1 MISMIRTLARLAFVV
16 LTITLCL
23 PAASSRAQNF
33 TFFYVSATGS
43 GNACTLA
50 QPCSTGANVLSLAL
64 AAAKGRIVCLSP
76 VNLTNPSGSEGS
88 NASNAT
94 LEMDCPL
101 GTYLGGVFW
110 TSIGSNNTVKIRN
123 VTFTNLGF
131 TTNAIQFFS
140 SGTLIL
146 ENCIFETTPGTL
158 LDIEPNGPLNLVIR
172 NSRIS
177 NGGAAG
183 IILKPAAGGSINAT
197 FDHVT
202 VTGNSGGGIR
212 TDSTNGLISLDVTD
226 SEVSNNTAN
235 GIIAIAGANQNMVS
249 IKNSVIARNGQ
260 VGIAANGAN
269 AGVVAQTTLLDQ
281 NVAGATSVSG
291 GHILTYQNN
300 SIIGSAGSGF
310 TGTASLQ

>member
-1 MISMIRTLARLAFVV
+1 MIS
-16 LTITLCL
+16 TIQDLMKPVFIAVAITACL
-23 PAASSRAQNF
+23 PIATSHAQA
-33 TFFYVSATGS
+33 TFAYVSATGS
-43 GNACTLA
+43 GSTCTTA
-50 QPCSTGANVLSLAL
+50 QPCSSLNAAINVAL
-64 AAAKGRIVCLSP
+64 TNNSNNGQIVCLGS
-76 VNLTNPSGSEGS
+76 VNLSIPSTATDILRDDQTLKIDCPAGAYLTGLVWGGS
-88 NASNAT
+88 NETAK
-94 LEMDCPL
+94 
-101 GTYLGGVFW
+101 F
-110 TSIGSNNTVKIRN
+110 RN
-123 VTFTNLGF
+123 VTFTNLGLTSAIRF
-131 TTNAIQFFS
+131 TG

-146 ENCIFETTPGTL
+146 ENCVFEESTKTV

-183 IILKPAAGGSINAT
+183 ILLKPAAGGSINAT
-197 FDHVT
+197 FDHFI

-212 TDSTNGLISLDVTD
+212 TDSTNGLINLDVTD
-226 SEVSNNTAN
+226 SEISNNTAN

-260 VGIAANGAN
+260 AGIAANGAN
-269 AGVVAQTTLLDQ
+269 TGVIAQTTLLDQ

-310 TGTASLQ
+310 TGTAGPQ